1 MSELK
6 RVIDEIGISALES
19 NVKIAALAVVSNSGQ
34 LIYQTEN
41 FDLKNKVNTIMT
53 AMKGGDSIKIT
64 DQEFIL
70 EGNPSEGL
78 IGRNP
83 SGMGYVILIPFQG
96 GILVSYALPQADPN
110 KVLKF
115 LKDSSLRLDIKS

>member
-1 MSELK
+1 
-6 RVIDEIGISALES
+6 
-19 NVKIAALAVVSNSGQ
+19 
-34 LIYQTEN
+34 
-41 FDLKNKVNTIMT
+41 MT

-70 EGNPSEGL
+70 KGNPSEGI
-78 IGRNP
+78 IGTNP
-83 SGMGYVILIPFQG
+83 SGMGYVVLVPFQG